1 MPPKQSSKQT
11 PPPPSPKRFLPFA
24 IILLVL
30 IVAGAAAWA
39 MFRNTQEAERPA
51 ASAAANSQATRA
63 NSSAVLAGAVPAHEK
78 GNANSTVTLE
88 EFADLQCPSCSV
100 MHTELQK
107 ILGEYGTR
115 IRFVFRHLPLTQMHK
130 NAAAAAL
137 ATEAAAQQGKFW
149 EMQDQLYRNQKAWS
163 DAADVRQIFFDYARM
178 IGLDADRFMRDL
190 RDPALRQ
197 RIQADATRGAAL
209 GVTGTPTLY
218 LNGRQLTQSESTA
231 NGLRVEIDAALR
243 GATQQGALPSAT
255 IPVRGAQNTG
265 GGATQATP

>member
-1 MPPKQSSKQT
+1 MPPKQSLKQS
-11 PPPPSPKRFLPFA
+11 PPPSPKRFLPFA

-30 IVAGAAAWA
+30 IAAGVAAWA
-39 MFRNTQEAERPA
+39 MFRNTQDAGRPTTT
-51 ASAAANSQATRA
+51 AAANSQATKA

-163 DAADVRQIFFDYARM
+163 DQADVRQIFFDYART

-190 RDPALRQ
+190 RDPELRQ

-209 GVTGTPTLY
+209 GVTGTPTLF

-231 NGLRVEIDAALR
+231 NGLRVEIDEALR
-243 GATQQGALPSAT
+243 SAATKGALPSAT
-255 IPVRGAQNTG
+255 IPIRGEEGEDG
-265 GGATQATP
+265 GTVKPKP